1 MRMNLLNLATV
12 TRPGGTAMYM
22 MTGPSSFQAVPQQ
35 QWPRFGT
42 ILDVSAFGANLAMID
57 IAAKLLN
64 VGRVEIVGADGTWF
78 AANGLTDR
86 GKEALKAFEAAG
98 MVLQFANPSPKLLD
112 SMLDNAKK
120 GFLVTGMT
128 AVPDAALAKKI
139 NDRNVVIAIEFD
151 AAAPVAVVARLADLK
166 KAFTGSGCL
175 ILTTQERPALSAM
188 GNVTQT
194 PRQKT
199 IDAAKQQLYLALV
212 KDGWTKDEIYSMVG
226 VTPRPS
232 APVQMPPPP
241 AARPGGNLGRL
252 WQ

>member
-1 MRMNLLNLATV
+1 MNLLNLATV
-12 TRPGGTAMYM
+12 TRPGGTGMYLV
-22 MTGPSSFQAVPQQ
+22 TGPNSFQSAPQQ
-35 QWPRFGT
+35 GPRFGT
-42 ILDVSAFGANLAMID
+42 VLDVSAFGGNLAMID
-57 IAAKLLN
+57 IAAKLFN

-78 AANGLTDR
+78 ATTGLTDR

-98 MVLQFANPSPKLLD
+98 MVLQFANPPARLLD
-112 SMLDNAKK
+112 SLLDNAKK
-120 GFLVTGMT
+120 GFLVTGLT
-128 AVPDAALAKKI
+128 SVPEAALAKKI
-139 NDRNVVIAIEFD
+139 AEKNAVLAVEFD
-151 AAAPVAVVARLADLK
+151 AAAPLAVVARLSELK
-166 KAFTGSGCL
+166 KAMTGSGSL

-212 KDGWTKDEIYSMVG
+212 KDGWTKDEISSLVG

-232 APVQMPPPP
+232 GPVQMPPPP
-241 AARPGGNLGRL
+241 APRPGGNLGRL